1 MLPSLILLSFWQ
13 PPTTYLHT
21 YPQGMWTIAKSLMGR
36 YLEPRYSLEALFQ
49 FVKIAQQL

>member
-21 YPQGMWTIAKSLMGR
+21 YPQGTVRFAFSASNTKEEIDRCIDGFR
-36 YLEPRYSLEALFQ
+36 ELFS
-49 FVKIAQQL
+49 V